1 MGGDRTT
8 RLAFI
13 SFLRCFCVELFC
25 GILSVQENSGT
36 PSVLSSCRRIFAGVF
51 LLCSFCLGILSM
63 ALLFVR
69 RLGCTGLY
77 RKNSCPFCT
86 GRYPYWS
93 TGIVLVEKRR
103 KSKIVIFRSEEH
115 TSE

>member
-51 LLCSFCLGILSM
+51 FICSFCLRFLSLD
-63 ALLFVR
+63 LLFV
-69 RLGCTGLY
+69 LWLGLY
-77 RKNSCPFCT
+77 FLFCLN
-86 GRYPYWS
+86 YILIFFLSFEFMLY
-93 TGIVLVEKRR
+93 
-103 KSKIVIFRSEEH
+103 VIFFVYRLYID
-115 TSE
+115 